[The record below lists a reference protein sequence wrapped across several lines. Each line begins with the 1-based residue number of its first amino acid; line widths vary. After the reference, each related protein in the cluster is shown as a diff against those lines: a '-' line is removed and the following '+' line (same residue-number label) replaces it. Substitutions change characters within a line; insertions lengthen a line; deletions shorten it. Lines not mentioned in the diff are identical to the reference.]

1 LAAIWAELEGLTSA
15 ANLPVEE
22 HRAKLTSALNKLSG
36 GMLELSLLQARARL
50 DAISFEPV
58 ELTDKEAYCIASRY
72 RRDWMNARASVVDAW
87 RLIQFNAN
95 FLESDLDF
103 IFEGELGN
111 QNENEPFSLS
121 GKNGR
126 LRVGLQ
132 YDPPLTRLAE
142 RNAYRQS
149 LIEYQQSKRQ
159 YYQFR
164 DRVQR
169 DLRATL
175 RQMQLD
181 DLNLE
186 LRRAAVFTAI
196 TQVDLARLRLSEP
209 ARPVAA
215 TAPGQTAQPG
225 GQSQF
230 GDTVARDLVNALID
244 LLNVQNDFL
253 SVWVDHEVQELSLDF
268 LLGTMELDGRGVRIE
283 HDQPL
288 RTFLTQLPCTAPHE
302 EPEPCGLME
311 CEGVSLDESSTSGSS
326 GGIDTEELPRPS
338 PQVRPMDGPA
348 LNGPPITPPQADLL
362 PPPMPP
368 NTETMQ

>member
-1 LAAIWAELEGLTSA
+1 
-15 ANLPVEE
+15 
-22 HRAKLTSALNKLSG
+22 
-36 GMLELSLLQARARL
+36 
-50 DAISFEPV
+50 
-58 ELTDKEAYCIASRY
+58 
-72 RRDWMNARASVVDAW
+72 MNARASVVDAW

-95 FLESDLDF
+95 FLESDSDF
-103 IFEGELGN
+103 IFEGELAN

-132 YDPPLTRLAE
+132 YDPPLTRVAE

-149 LIEYQQSKRQ
+149 LIEYQQAKRQ
-159 YYQFR
+159 HYQFR

-169 DLRATL
+169 DVRATL

-215 TAPGQTAQPG
+215 TAPGETAAPG

-288 RTFLTQLPCTAPHE
+288 RTFLTQLPSTSPYE
-302 EPEPCGLME
+302 EPNPCGMTD
-311 CEGVSLDESSTSGSS
+311 CEGVMLDQTPTSDSGAGST
-326 GGIDTEELPRPS
+326 DHEELPRPS
-338 PQVRPMDGPA
+338 PSVRPMDGPS
-348 LNGPPITPPQADLL
+348 LRGPPITPPQADLL

-368 NTETMQ
+368 ESNTMQ